1 MQDKKDNWSSKVFE
15 EERVIGEGLTVH
27 PAQQGKSESAL
38 MLINMAG
45 GEGYWRTA
53 SNFQG
58 DRKKSSVFQGWEK
71 RHWKLG
77 KKILSSQL
85 GQMERHIM
93 LLDLHINLFQ
103 FHSGH
108 RFIFSWIQFS
118 SVAQLCLTLQHMDYS
133 TWGFPI
139 RHQLLELAQTHI
151 HRVSDAIQPSHPF
164 LSPSS
169 TAFNL
174 YQHQGL
180 FHWVSSSHQV
190 AKVLEFQL

>member
-1 MQDKKDNWSSKVFE
+1 MKCVRLWF
-15 EERVIGEGLTVH
+15 
-27 PAQQGKSESAL
+27 
-38 MLINMAG
+38 
-45 GEGYWRTA
+45 
-53 SNFQG
+53 
-58 DRKKSSVFQGWEK
+58 SSVAQSCPTLCNPMDCSTPGFPV
-71 RHWKLG
+71 R
-77 KKILSSQL
+77 L

-103 FHSGH
+103 FHSGN